1 MHRLVRPSS
10 QFHRKFSTL
19 RERYTRIANLQDPI
33 QLKAL
38 EALERLRKDIQNP
51 PPPPVAATTGW
62 GASWMVSTKAQE
74 EEKAAPAVR
83 GVYLHGGVG
92 CGKTFLMNDIFYDS
106 LSEHS
111 SWNRRKTHFHKFM
124 LNVHQEMHQA
134 RKVSSPQHADA
145 LIAAVADSILGDH
158 DRTILCF
165 DEFQVTDVADALI
178 LKRLFT
184 ALWKR
189 GCVVVAT
196 SNRPPDDLYKNGLQR
211 ASFVPFI
218 EDLKR
223 HCEVVSMW
231 ESDNDYRLILKE
243 MDTTNG
249 SSTDATTKNKLSQ
262 VYFQGGRA
270 ALKQFDALFYQVV
283 GTSTAIAPTAL
294 TIQGRQVK
302 IPQASLTKG
311 IARFTF
317 EDLCKKA
324 LGAADYLIIGQNFH
338 TVFVQEVPEMSLE
351 HLNWVRR
358 FITFIDSMYEC
369 HCKVILHAKT
379 PPDQIFTAESA
390 DDEVFAFARTISR
403 LQEMS
408 SQTYLQRQQRQRP
421 ESESKA
427 SLLSQRRA
435 VVNVVPSL
443 GDSVRRWT

>member
-1 MHRLVRPSS
+1 
-10 QFHRKFSTL
+10 
-19 RERYTRIANLQDPI
+19 
-33 QLKAL
+33 
-38 EALERLRKDIQNP
+38 
-51 PPPPVAATTGW
+51 
-62 GASWMVSTKAQE
+62 
-74 EEKAAPAVR
+74 
-83 GVYLHGGVG
+83 
-92 CGKTFLMNDIFYDS
+92 MNDIFYES
-106 LSEHS
+106 LGDLS

-134 RKVSSPQHADA
+134 RKVASPQHAEA

-158 DRTILCF
+158 HRQTILCF

-218 EDLKR
+218 DDLKR
-223 HCEVVSMW
+223 NCEVVSMW

-243 MDTTNG
+243 MDNQENRNV
-249 SSTDATTKNKLSQ
+249 STQGTKEKLSK
-262 VYFQGGRA
+262 VYFEGGRT
-270 ALKQFDALFYQVV
+270 ALKAFDALFYQVV
-283 GTSTAIAPTAL
+283 GSSTAIAPTAL

-302 IPQASLTKG
+302 IPQAALAKG
-311 IARFTF
+311 IARFSF

-369 HCKVILHAKT
+369 HCKVIIHAKT
-379 PPDQIFTAESA
+379 SADRIFTAESV

-403 LQEMS
+403 LEEMS
-408 SQTYLQRQQRQRP
+408 SQTYLQRQQRRP

-427 SLLSQRRA
+427 SLLSQRKA
-435 VVNVVPSL
+435 VVNVVPSI
-443 GDSVRRWT
+443 GDSERRWA